1 MQTRIGPNGRIL
13 VKVSKNE
20 IHEGSFEIPDD
31 ITAIDDKAFRNLRDL
46 QEITI
51 PDNVLTIGEEAFQGC
66 KNLKKVR
73 LSNNLTSIG
82 SSAFVN
88 CGIEQIDIPD
98 SVTIIDAYAF
108 AECKLKSIKLPAS
121 LNFLGFKAF
130 DGCEN
135 LTEVIFPEGLF
146 SKGWPVFGYCPRL
159 EKIHL
164 PMGLTSIPS
173 FTFTSCV
180 ALKEIDI
187 PQGVSSIDSQAF
199 NGCINL
205 KQISLPEGIETIAAD
220 AFPNSGVETIF
231 IDSSNEEERVRIA
244 NLLPTDLK
252 DKVVMYSKTELL
264 ELLDQE
270 LRRIINAPQANP
282 LYSLMPLLV
291 HNGLPKL
298 PNEILVKINLFL
310 DRNADCYQ
318 NALAAIKNVP
328 LPRIRA
334 GEKGKR
340 DYEDKIKKIVND
352 CIANGE
358 PIKKIVNDC
367 IVNGEPSES
376 DSYSFFLKALTATAA
391 VGGLALG
398 LAALVT
404 VLVAGAIPLAA
415 TLTVAG
421 AACLGVAAGTFFYH
435 SGVEIK
441 EESIEV
447 PCLNSL

>member
-13 VKVSKNE
+13 VKVSTNE
-20 IHEGSFEIPDD
+20 INEGSFEIPDD
-31 ITAIDDKAFRNLRDL
+31 ITAIDNSAFRELRDL

-82 SSAFVN
+82 SSAFVS

-98 SVTIIDAYAF
+98 SVTMIDAFAF
-108 AECKLKSIKLPAS
+108 SDCRKLKSIQLPERLS
-121 LNFLGFKAF
+121 FLGNYAF
-130 DGCEN
+130 DRCEN
-135 LTEVIFPEGLF
+135 LTEVTFSEGLL
-146 SKGWPVFGYCPRL
+146 SMGWSVFGYCTRL

-164 PMGLTSIPS
+164 PMGLTSIPH
-173 FTFTSCV
+173 FAFLGCV

-199 NGCINL
+199 KGCINL
-205 KQISLPEGIETIAAD
+205 KQISIPESIVTIAAD
-220 AFPNSGVETIF
+220 AFLNSGVETIF
-231 IDSSNEEERVRIA
+231 IDSSNEEERVRIT
-244 NLLPTDLK
+244 NLLPNDLK
-252 DKVVMYSKTELL
+252 DKVVMFSKSELL
-264 ELLDQE
+264 ELLNEE
-270 LRRIINAPQANP
+270 LRRIINAPEANP
-282 LYSLMPLLV
+282 LYSLMPRLV
-291 HNGLPKL
+291 QNDFPEL
-298 PNEILVKINLFL
+298 PNELLVKINPFL
-310 DRNADCYQ
+310 NRNTDCYQ
-318 NALAAIKNVP
+318 KALAAIKKVP

-352 CIANGE
+352 CIM
-358 PIKKIVNDC
+358 
-367 IVNGEPSES
+367 NGEPSES

-398 LAALVT
+398 LAALLT

-435 SGVEIK
+435 SGIAK
-441 EESIEV
+441 EESIKV